1 MTEFRVTWEINLDAE
16 TPTDAAKRAFA
27 IQRDPISIATVF
39 SVTNPQGAVMI
50 IDLLDQ
56 NDANTAPSD
65 HPVPPW
71 ARCDDLDTRTVIVLA
86 TDLARYA
93 TTFDSYDEYIW
104 WIIHLT
110 REFMADHPNRETW
123 DGFEYPNNIQI
134 FERRA
139 LHQLVDRRPVEL
151 P

>member
-39 SVTNPQGAVMI
+39 SVTNPQGAVTV
-50 IDLLDQ
+50 IDLLDAT
-56 NDANTAPSD
+56 DANQASPD
-65 HPVPPW
+65 HPVPQW
-71 ARCDDLDTRTVIVLA
+71 ARCTKVDTRTVITLA
-86 TDLARYA
+86 ADLARYA
-93 TTFDSYDEYIW
+93 PTFDTFSEYVR
-104 WIIHLT
+104 WIAHIA
-110 REFMADHPNRETW
+110 REFMDDHPDRAAW
-123 DGFEYPNNIQI
+123 DEMDLLA

-139 LHQLVDRRPVEL
+139 LHRLVDRHPEEL